1 MHPAPSAPAPVR
13 RPAPEPVGRP
23 VPDSVAGR
31 GPGPIALMRVLG
43 FAVLAIGA
51 STLLS
56 VPFALGLVPEEALGL
71 AVPLA
76 QLTPLLAVLAVRRRD
91 QRLRDA
97 LGLVVRDR
105 RRLLIGLAAAL
116 AAFALVPVLRILLGA
131 VTGASLWAPSGSLLA
146 VALAVPAVAALQSLF
161 AIGEETGWRG
171 WLQLRLAPWGF
182 WPAALTVS
190 AMWALWHLPIVVAL
204 GFGAR
209 EAIAYLIVIVAV
221 GPLLSALRELGACV
235 WPAVVGHGLLN
246 SLRVALEQ
254 NLVVP
259 LGERPSPG
267 WLLFEVAGCVLWIG
281 AAVAVRRLTPRAAP
295 GER

>member
-1 MHPAPSAPAPVR
+1 MHLAPSAPAPVR

-56 VPFALGLVPEEALGL
+56 VPFALGPVPEEALGL

-146 VALAVPAVAALQSLF
+146 VALAVPVVAVMQSLF
-161 AIGEETGWRG
+161 AFGEETAWRG
-171 WLQLRLAPWGF
+171 WLHESLAPRGF
-182 WPAALTVS
+182 WAAALWTS
-190 AMWALWHLPIVVAL
+190 ALWALWHLPIVLAL
-204 GFGAR
+204 GFSVRDAT
-209 EAIAYLIVIVAV
+209 AYLLAVFAV
-221 GPLLSALRELGACV
+221 GPLLAALREAGASV
-235 WPAVVGHGLLN
+235 WPAVLGHGLLN

-254 NLVVP
+254 NLTVP
-259 LGERPSPG
+259 LEERPASG
-267 WLLFEVAGCVLWIG
+267 WLLLELVACVLWLG
-281 AAVAVRRLTPRAAP
+281 AAVAVRRLAVSRV
-295 GER
+295 GR

>member
-1 MHPAPSAPAPVR
+1 M
-13 RPAPEPVGRP
+13 
-23 VPDSVAGR
+23 
-31 GPGPIALMRVLG
+31 
-43 FAVLAIGA
+43 AI
-51 STLLS
+51 
-56 VPFALGLVPEEALGL
+56 
-71 AVPLA
+71 
-76 QLTPLLAVLAVRRRD
+76 
-91 QRLRDA
+91 
-97 LGLVVRDR
+97 
-105 RRLLIGLAAAL
+105 
-116 AAFALVPVLRILLGA
+116 
-131 VTGASLWAPSGSLLA
+131 
-146 VALAVPAVAALQSLF
+146 AVPAVAALQSLF

-190 AMWALWHLPIVVAL
+190 AMWALWHLPIVLAL

-267 WLLFEVAGCVLWIG
+267 WLLLEVAGCVLWIG